1 MKKQFQAK
9 FFYPCLLTLLFILLL
24 ILTIPSGCIYG
35 SEGDWFSQHV
45 ALAEQF
51 RQIFYETG
59 RIFPDYTLLG
69 SGSNIYDISY
79 YGFLRPDVLISFL
92 LPQVSMKYIIS
103 GYMILNML
111 AAVNLCFLWLK
122 RHVHVPFFAFLG
134 ALLFS
139 CGGFTY
145 QAHHQIMFVNY
156 LPFLFLALLG
166 IDRLLQKG
174 KSELLILSLFFLYL
188 HSYYFSV
195 SALFVCLLY
204 FLYGY
209 SLSGKAWKSRAFGK
223 SFGKFMVSVLLSIGM
238 AAILLLPTALDLLS
252 TQKDAGTPAQAAEIF
267 SVSLSFD
274 SLLYSGY
281 SCGLTLICLY
291 TLLLS
296 IQRKSTRILG
306 ILLLLCLTLNL
317 IPYVLS
323 GFLYI
328 RYKVLIPLT
337 PLLLL
342 LCVQTLEELYQ
353 KKLQHNLL
361 LLACCLLP
369 TLFSDMPVL
378 ILADFSLMA
387 GGFFLLHLTSRLRG
401 SEKKSLK
408 RKLLLPL
415 KKLQPARKLQ
425 SFSGCLLL
433 VVAPILVFLTVN
445 KSEIYIEASDN
456 RQELFPRETLSE
468 LCLDR
473 NYRFDYLT
481 TPFATVNLTA
491 VQGLGNTN
499 LYSSVTNSEYADYF
513 YNTVRNPIRI
523 RNRVALMTDANPFFA
538 YLMGVRYIQ
547 TRPDYLPLGYE
558 IIASQENAVIAENS
572 TVLPVAYTSTSLM
585 AQEVYEKL
593 EFPYNLMALTNQ
605 TIVSGYEDTS
615 TPASKVTSDSNDS
628 ALTPLPQTW
637 EDNYSFSSTE
647 ESRIT
652 LPLSEEYKN
661 KILILFFDVI
671 SPKGNEIEIDING
684 THNKLSG
691 QSAPY
696 PNHNDCFT
704 YILSDANGLTEL
716 DITFSKGTYSISNIH
731 AFLADPECIGNDSV
745 IPFLADT
752 KKGNAILQGTAAL
765 EKNGY
770 FVTSLPYRSGYQ
782 AYADGK
788 RVTIENINDGF
799 VGFPLAAGEHKISLY
814 YSPPGKNAGMFLSL
828 FCLLLF
834 FILLEKEKRNTP

>member
-1 MKKQFQAK
+1 MKKQFRAK
-9 FFYPCLLTLLFILLL
+9 LFYPCLLTLLFIFLL

-59 RIFPDYTLLG
+59 RIFPDYTWLG

-79 YGFLRPDVLISFL
+79 YGFLRPDVLISFF
-92 LPQVSMKYIIS
+92 LPQISMKYIIS
-103 GYMILNML
+103 GYMILNIL
-111 AAVNLCFLWLK
+111 VAVNLCFLWLK
-122 RHVHVPFFAFLG
+122 RHVHAPFFAFLG

-166 IDRLLQKG
+166 IDRLMQKR

-204 FLYGY
+204 FLHCY
-209 SLSGKAWKSRAFGK
+209 SLSGKSWKSRNFGIL
-223 SFGKFMVSVLLSIGM
+223 FGKFMLSVLLSIGM

-252 TQKDAGTPAQAAEIF
+252 TQKDAGTPAKAAEIF

-296 IQRKSTRILG
+296 IRRKSTRILG

-317 IPYVLS
+317 IPYTLS

-328 RYKVLIPLT
+328 RYKVLIPLV

-342 LCVQTLEELYQ
+342 LCVQTLEELYHKKQ
-353 KKLQHNLL
+353 KHNFL
-361 LLACCLLP
+361 LLACCLFP
-369 TLFSDMPVL
+369 AFFSDMPAL
-378 ILADFSLMA
+378 ILADFALMT
-387 GGFFLLHLTSRLRG
+387 GGLFLLYLASRPDI
-401 SEKKSLK
+401 SEKKPPT
-408 RKLLLPL
+408 RRLL
-415 KKLQPARKLQ
+415 

-433 VVAPILVFLTVN
+433 IVAPILVFFTVN
-445 KSEIYIEASDN
+445 KSETYIEASDN
-456 RQELFPRETLSE
+456 RQELFSKKTLSD

-473 NYRFDYLT
+473 SYRFDYLT
-481 TPFATVNLTA
+481 TPFATVNLMA
-491 VQGLGNTN
+491 AQGLGSTN
-499 LYSSVTNSEYADYF
+499 LYSSVTSSEYADYF
-513 YNTVRNPIRI
+513 YNTARNPIRI

-547 TRPDYLPLGYE
+547 TKPDYLPLGYE

-572 TVLPVAYTSTSLM
+572 NVLPIAYTSTNLM
-585 AQEVYEKL
+585 AQEDYEKL
-593 EFPYNLMALTNQ
+593 EFPYNLMVLTNQ
-605 TIVSGYEDTS
+605 TVIPRCEDLTS
-615 TPASKVTSDSNDS
+615 LPEGI
-628 ALTPLPQTW
+628 TPLPQTW
-637 EDNYSFSSTE
+637 EESYSFSSKE
-647 ESRIT
+647 ESHIT
-652 LPLSEEYKN
+652 LPLREEYKN
-661 KILILFFDVI
+661 KILILFFDVV
-671 SPKGNEIEIDING
+671 SPKGNEIKIDING
-684 THNKLSG
+684 TCNKLSG
-691 QSAPY
+691 KSAPY

-716 DITFSKGTYSISNIH
+716 NITFSKGTYSISNIH
-731 AFLADPECIGNDSV
+731 AFLADPEYIGNDG
-745 IPFLADT
+745 ITPFSPDDQ
-752 KKGNAILQGTAAL
+752 KGNALLKGSAAL
-765 EKNGY
+765 TQNGY
-770 FVTSLPYRSGYQ
+770 FVTSLPYHQGYE
-782 AYADGK
+782 AYVDGK
-788 RVTIENINDGF
+788 KTALENVNDGF
-799 VGFPLAAGEHKISLY
+799 VGFPLTTGEHEIIIY
-814 YSPPGKNAGMFLSL
+814 FSPPGKNAGMFLSL
-828 FCLLLF
+828 LCLLLF
-834 FILLEKEKRNTP
+834 FILLEKEKRKTP

>member
-1 MKKQFQAK
+1 MKKQFWAK
-9 FFYPCLLTLLFILLL
+9 FFYPCLLTLLFIFLL

-59 RIFPDYTLLG
+59 RIFPDYTWLG

-79 YGFLRPDVLISFL
+79 YGFLRPDVLISFF
-92 LPQVSMKYIIS
+92 LPRISMKYIIS

-111 AAVNLCFLWLK
+111 GAVNLCFLWLK
-122 RHVHVPFFAFLG
+122 RHVHAPFFAFLG

-139 CGGFTY
+139 CGGYTY

-174 KSELLILSLFFLYL
+174 KSKLLILSLFFLYL
-188 HSYYFSV
+188 HSYYFSI

-204 FLYGY
+204 FLHCY
-209 SLSGKAWKSRAFGK
+209 SLSGKSWKSRNFGTL
-223 SFGKFMVSVLLSIGM
+223 FGKFMFSILLSIGM

-252 TQKDAGTPAQAAEIF
+252 TRKDAGTPATTAEIF

-296 IQRKSTRILG
+296 IRRKSTRILG

-317 IPYVLS
+317 IPYTLS

-328 RYKVLIPLT
+328 RYKVLIPLV

-342 LCVQTLEELYQ
+342 LCVQTLEELHQ
-353 KKLQHNLL
+353 KKQKHNLL
-361 LLACCLLP
+361 LLACCLFP
-369 TLFSDMPVL
+369 TFFSDMPVL
-378 ILADFSLMA
+378 ILADFALMA
-387 GGFFLLHLTSRLRG
+387 GGLFLLHLASCPGG
-401 SEKKSLK
+401 SEKKLPT
-408 RKLLLPL
+408 RRLL
-415 KKLQPARKLQ
+415 

-433 VVAPILVFLTVN
+433 IAAPILVFFTVN
-445 KSEIYIEASDN
+445 KSETYIEASDN
-456 RQELFPRETLSE
+456 RQELFSRETLSD

-473 NYRFDYLT
+473 SYRFDYLT

-491 VQGLGNTN
+491 AWGLGSTN
-499 LYSSVTNSEYADYF
+499 LYSSVTSSEYADFF
-513 YNTVRNPIRI
+513 YNTARNPIRI

-558 IIASQENAVIAENS
+558 VIASQENAVIAENS
-572 TVLPVAYTSTSLM
+572 NVLPIAYTSTNLM
-585 AQEVYEKL
+585 AQEDYEKL

-605 TIVSGYEDTS
+605 TIVPQCEDT
-615 TPASKVTSDSNDS
+615 TS
-628 ALTPLPQTW
+628 LPEGITPLPQTW
-637 EDNYSFSSTE
+637 EESYSFSSKE
-647 ESRIT
+647 ESHIT

-661 KILILFFDVI
+661 KILILFFDVV
-671 SPKGNEIEIDING
+671 SPKGNEVEIDING
-684 THNKLSG
+684 TCNKLSG
-691 QSAPY
+691 KSAPY

-716 DITFSKGTYSISNIH
+716 NITFSKGTYSISNIH
-731 AFLADPECIGNDSV
+731 AFLADPEYIGNDG
-745 IPFLADT
+745 ITPFSPDDQ
-752 KKGNAILQGTAAL
+752 KGNALLKGSAAL
-765 EKNGY
+765 TKNGY
-770 FVTSLPYRSGYQ
+770 FVTSLPYRQGYE
-782 AYADGK
+782 AYVDGEK
-788 RVTIENINDGF
+788 TDLENVNDGF
-799 VGFPLAAGEHKISLY
+799 VGFPLTAGEHEIIIY
-814 YSPPGKNAGMFLSL
+814 FSPPGKNAGMFLSL
-828 FCLLLF
+828 LCLLLF
-834 FILLEKEKRNTP
+834 FILSEKEKRKTP

>member
-1 MKKQFQAK
+1 MKKQFRAK
-9 FFYPCLLTLLFILLL
+9 FFYPCLLTLLFIFLL

-59 RIFPDYTLLG
+59 RIFPDYTWLG

-79 YGFLRPDVLISFL
+79 YGFLRPDVLISFF
-92 LPQVSMKYIIS
+92 LPQISMKYIIS

-122 RHVHVPFFAFLG
+122 RHVHAPFFAFLG

-204 FLYGY
+204 FLHCY
-209 SLSGKAWKSRAFGK
+209 SLSGNSWKNRDFGTL
-223 SFGKFMVSVLLSIGM
+223 FGKFMLSVLHSIGM

-252 TQKDAGTPAQAAEIF
+252 TQKDAGTPAKAAEIF

-296 IQRKSTRILG
+296 IRRKSTRILG

-317 IPYVLS
+317 IPYTLS

-328 RYKVLIPLT
+328 RYKVLIPLV

-353 KKLQHNLL
+353 KKTGHNLL
-361 LLACCLLP
+361 LLACCLFP
-369 TLFSDMPVL
+369 AFFSDMPAL
-378 ILADFSLMA
+378 ILADFALMTV
-387 GGFFLLHLTSRLRG
+387 GLFLLYLASRPDV
-401 SEKKSLK
+401 SEKKPPT
-408 RKLLLPL
+408 RRLL
-415 KKLQPARKLQ
+415 
-425 SFSGCLLL
+425 SFSGYLLL
-433 VVAPILVFLTVN
+433 IVAPILVFFTVN
-445 KSEIYIEASDN
+445 KSETYIEASDN
-456 RQELFPRETLSE
+456 RQELFSRETLSD

-473 NYRFDYLT
+473 SYRFDYLT

-491 VQGLGNTN
+491 TQGLGSTN
-499 LYSSVTNSEYADYF
+499 LYSSVTSSEYADFF
-513 YNTVRNPIRI
+513 YNTARNPIRI

-558 IIASQENAVIAENS
+558 VIASQENAVIAENS
-572 TVLPVAYTSTSLM
+572 NVLPIAYTSTNLM
-585 AQEVYEKL
+585 VQEDYEKL

-605 TIVSGYEDTS
+605 TIVPRCEDLTS
-615 TPASKVTSDSNDS
+615 LPEGI
-628 ALTPLPQTW
+628 TPLPQTW
-637 EDNYSFSSTE
+637 EESYSFSSKE
-647 ESRIT
+647 ESHIT

-661 KILILFFDVI
+661 KILILFFDVV

-684 THNKLSG
+684 TCNKLSG
-691 QSAPY
+691 KSAPY

-704 YILSDANGLTEL
+704 YILSDGNGLTEL
-716 DITFSKGTYSISNIH
+716 NITFSKGTYSISNIH
-731 AFLADPECIGNDSV
+731 AFLADPEYIGNDG
-745 IPFLADT
+745 ITPFSPDNQ
-752 KKGNAILQGTAAL
+752 KGNALLKGSTAL
-765 EKNGY
+765 TQNGY
-770 FVTSLPYRSGYQ
+770 FVTSLPYRQGYE
-782 AYADGK
+782 AYVDGEK
-788 RVTIENINDGF
+788 TALENVNDGF
-799 VGFPLAAGEHKISLY
+799 VGFPLTAGKHEIIIY
-814 YSPPGKNAGMFLSL
+814 FSPPGKNAGMFLSL
-828 FCLLLF
+828 LCLLLF
-834 FILLEKEKRNTP
+834 FILLEKEKRKTP

>member
-1 MKKQFQAK
+1 MKKQFRAK
-9 FFYPCLLTLLFILLL
+9 FFYPCLLTLLFIFLL

-59 RIFPDYTLLG
+59 RIFPDYTWLG

-79 YGFLRPDVLISFL
+79 YGFLRPDVLISFF
-92 LPQVSMKYIIS
+92 LPQISMKYIIS
-103 GYMILNML
+103 GYMVLNML

-122 RHVHVPFFAFLG
+122 RHVHAPFFAFLG

-188 HSYYFSV
+188 YSYYFSV

-204 FLYGY
+204 FLHCY
-209 SLSGKAWKSRAFGK
+209 SLSGNSWKSRNFGIL
-223 SFGKFMVSVLLSIGM
+223 FGKFMLSVLLSIGM

-252 TQKDAGTPAQAAEIF
+252 TQKDAGTPAKAAEIF
-267 SVSLSFD
+267 SVNLSFD

-281 SCGLTLICLY
+281 NCGLTLICLY

-296 IQRKSTRILG
+296 IRRKSTRILG

-317 IPYVLS
+317 IPYALS

-328 RYKVLIPLT
+328 RYKVLIPLV

-353 KKLQHNLL
+353 KKTGHNLL
-361 LLACCLLP
+361 LLACCLFP
-369 TLFSDMPVL
+369 AFFSDMPVL
-378 ILADFSLMA
+378 ILADFVLMT
-387 GGFFLLHLTSRLRG
+387 GGLFLLHLASRPG
-401 SEKKSLK
+401 VSEKK
-408 RKLLLPL
+408 P
-415 KKLQPARKLQ
+415 PARRLL

-433 VVAPILVFLTVN
+433 IVAPVLVFFTVN
-445 KSEIYIEASDN
+445 KSETYIEASDN
-456 RQELFPRETLSE
+456 RQELFSRETLSD
-468 LCLDR
+468 LFLDR
-473 NYRFDYLT
+473 SYRFDYLT

-491 VQGLGNTN
+491 AWGLGSTN
-499 LYSSVTNSEYADYF
+499 LYSSVTSSEYADFF
-513 YNTVRNPIRI
+513 YNTARNPIRI

-558 IIASQENAVIAENS
+558 VIASQENAVIAENS
-572 TVLPVAYTSTSLM
+572 DVLPIAYTSTNLM
-585 AQEVYEKL
+585 AQEDYEKL
-593 EFPYNLMALTNQ
+593 KFPYNLMALTNQ
-605 TIVSGYEDTS
+605 TIVPRCEDLTS
-615 TPASKVTSDSNDS
+615 LPEAI
-628 ALTPLPQTW
+628 TPLPQTW
-637 EDNYSFSSTE
+637 EESYSFSSKE
-647 ESRIT
+647 ESHIT

-661 KILILFFDVI
+661 KILILFFDVV

-684 THNKLSG
+684 TCNKLSG
-691 QSAPY
+691 KSAPY
-696 PNHNDCFT
+696 PNHNNCFT

-716 DITFSKGTYSISNIH
+716 NITFSKGTYSISNIH
-731 AFLADPECIGNDSV
+731 AFLADPKYIGNDG
-745 IPFLADT
+745 ITPFSPDDQ
-752 KKGNAILQGTAAL
+752 KGNALLKGSAAL
-765 EKNGY
+765 TQNGY
-770 FVTSLPYRSGYQ
+770 FVTSLPYRQGYE
-782 AYADGK
+782 AYVDGK
-788 RVTIENINDGF
+788 KTDLENVNDGF
-799 VGFPLAAGEHKISLY
+799 VGFPLTAGEHEIIIY
-814 YSPPGKNAGMFLSL
+814 FSPPGKNAGMFLSL
-828 FCLLLF
+828 LCLLLF
-834 FILLEKEKRNTP
+834 FILLEKEKRKTP

>member
-122 RHVHVPFFAFLG
+122 HHVHAPFFAFLG

-166 IDRLLQKG
+166 IDRLLQKE

-204 FLYGY
+204 FLHCH
-209 SLSGKAWKSRAFGK
+209 SLLGKTWKSRAFGK
-223 SFGKFMVSVLLSIGM
+223 SFEKFMASVLLSIGI

-252 TQKDAGTPAQAAEIF
+252 TQKDAGTPTQAAEIF

-296 IQRKSTRILG
+296 IRRKSTRILA

-328 RYKVLIPLT
+328 RYKVLIPLA

-353 KKLQHNLL
+353 KKLQHSLL

-369 TLFSDMPVL
+369 TLFYDMPVL
-378 ILADFSLMA
+378 ILADFSLMVV
-387 GGFFLLHLTSRLRG
+387 GFFLLHLANRPSVSG
-401 SEKKSLK
+401 
-408 RKLLLPL
+408 
-415 KKLQPARKLQ
+415 KKLPKKRLQ

-433 VVAPILVFLTVN
+433 VVAPILIFLTVN

-456 RQELFPRETLSE
+456 RQELFPKETLSE

-473 NYRFDYLT
+473 NYRFGYLT
-481 TPFATVNLTA
+481 MPFATVNLTA
-491 VQGLGNTN
+491 VQGLGNVN

-513 YNTVRNPIRI
+513 YNTARNPIRI

-547 TRPDYLPLGYE
+547 TRPNYLPLGYE
-558 IIASQENAVIAENS
+558 IITSQENAVIAENS

-585 AQEVYEKL
+585 AQEDYEKL

-615 TPASKVTSDSNDS
+615 TPASKVASGSNDS

-652 LPLSEEYKN
+652 LPLGQEYKN
-661 KILILFFDVI
+661 KILILFFDVV

-745 IPFLADT
+745 IPFLTDT
-752 KKGNAILQGTAAL
+752 KKGNAILQGTATL

-788 RVTIENINDGF
+788 WVTIENINDGF
-799 VGFPLAAGEHKISLY
+799 VGFPLAAGEHEISLY
-814 YSPPGKNAGMFLSL
+814 YSPPGKNTGMFLSF